1 MNKNYYLE
9 ELTKKV
15 ESLEKRLKL
24 IEVILLDK
32 PNSTVIRPM
41 TDDEKQ
47 RGKEKS
53 IANGRR

>member
-1 MNKNYYLE
+1 MNNNYYIE
-9 ELTKKV
+9 ELAKKV
-15 ESLEKRLKL
+15 ESLEKRIKL

>member
-41 TDDEKQ
+41 TDGEKQ

-53 IANGRR
+53 IANVRR